1 LFSYTQRSGV
11 RPFGI
16 SCLIAGIDEDKVPK
30 LYLSDPSGELS
41 AWKSAAIGKN
51 SEKVMELLEAS
62 YEENMSEDK
71 ALNLV
76 IDCMLQYVEAGSKN
90 IEVALMRVNEPMQI
104 VEDDRVDKIIAKLED
119 EKKKKEESTKGNLK

>member
-1 LFSYTQRSGV
+1 M
-11 RPFGI
+11 
-16 SCLIAGIDEDKVPK
+16 
-30 LYLSDPSGELS
+30 S

-62 YEENMSEDK
+62 YDNNMTEDK

-104 VEDDRVDKIIAKLED
+104 VEDDRIDRIITKLED

>member
-1 LFSYTQRSGV
+1 
-11 RPFGI
+11 
-16 SCLIAGIDEDKVPK
+16 
-30 LYLSDPSGELS
+30 LS

-62 YEENMSEDK
+62 YDNNMTEDK
-71 ALNLV
+71 ALNLA

-104 VEDDRVDKIIAKLED
+104 VEDDRIDRIITKLED

>member
-1 LFSYTQRSGV
+1 MT
-11 RPFGI
+11 
-16 SCLIAGIDEDKVPK
+16 
-30 LYLSDPSGELS
+30 
-41 AWKSAAIGKN
+41 
-51 SEKVMELLEAS
+51 
-62 YEENMSEDK
+62 EDK

-104 VEDDRVDKIIAKLED
+104 VEDDRIDRIITKLED

>member
-1 LFSYTQRSGV
+1 M
-11 RPFGI
+11 
-16 SCLIAGIDEDKVPK
+16 
-30 LYLSDPSGELS
+30 S

-62 YEENMSEDK
+62 YDNNMTEDK
-71 ALNLV
+71 ALNLA

-104 VEDDRVDKIIAKLED
+104 VEDDRIDRIITKLED

>member
-1 LFSYTQRSGV
+1 
-11 RPFGI
+11 
-16 SCLIAGIDEDKVPK
+16 
-30 LYLSDPSGELS
+30 LS

-62 YEENMSEDK
+62 YENNMSEDK
-71 ALNLV
+71 ALDLV

-104 VEDDRVDKIIAKLED
+104 VEDDRIDRIITKLED

>member
-1 LFSYTQRSGV
+1 M
-11 RPFGI
+11 
-16 SCLIAGIDEDKVPK
+16 PK

-41 AWKSAAIGKN
+41 AWQSAAIGKN

-62 YEENMSEDK
+62 YEVNMSEDK

-90 IEVALMRVNEPMQI
+90 IEVALMRVNEPMKI
-104 VEDDRVDKIIAKLED
+104 VEDERIDRIISKLED
-119 EKKKKEESTKGNLK
+119 EKKKKEESSKSSAK

>member
-1 LFSYTQRSGV
+1 M
-11 RPFGI
+11 
-16 SCLIAGIDEDKVPK
+16 
-30 LYLSDPSGELS
+30 S

-62 YEENMSEDK
+62 YENNMSEDK
-71 ALNLV
+71 ALDLV

-104 VEDDRVDKIIAKLED
+104 VEDDRIDRIITKLED

>member
-1 LFSYTQRSGV
+1 
-11 RPFGI
+11 
-16 SCLIAGIDEDKVPK
+16 VPK

-41 AWKSAAIGKN
+41 AWQSAAIGKN

-62 YEENMSEDK
+62 YEVNMSEDK

-90 IEVALMRVNEPMQI
+90 IEVALMRVNEPMKI
-104 VEDDRVDKIIAKLED
+104 VEDERIDRIISKLED
-119 EKKKKEESTKGNLK
+119 EKKKKEESSKSSAK